1 MTTLDRYIARQYLFN
16 VIALLVVLFSFVVAV
31 DVSLNIDK
39 YIEAVTKMDPTAG
52 ALRRG
57 VLIVLGVLDIW
68 WPKLL
73 QLFNYLVG
81 LVLVA
86 AMGFTFT
93 QLVRHRELVAVL
105 AGGVSLH
112 RVMRPI
118 MVVAIGVMVVRWIN
132 SEVVLSNPAVAPL
145 LTRDPSDIG
154 KRSWAQF
161 RVTLIPDASGRVFL
175 AEKFDPVAGVMENLT
190 VWERD
195 RTGAV
200 AGSGVAADGPSG
212 TQGQRAIYAARAVW
226 DTDAWVLTD
235 AWVKPLWMS
244 QGGSATGESVLPA
257 PDRLKTDLSP
267 EVLKLKRFEAF
278 SQTLSWMQ
286 ISELLRTSRAEVREK
301 LQRIR
306 WGRVSQTLSSLL
318 VLVITMPF
326 FLTRE
331 PKNMMIQSLKCA
343 PVGILSLMGGILLSS
358 VAWPGLPPGFGV
370 FVPVLVL
377 LCGAIASLSWMKT

>member
-1 MTTLDRYIARQYLFN
+1 VTTLDRYIARQYLFN
-16 VIALLVVLFSFVVAV
+16 VIALLAVLFSFVVAV

-39 YIEAVTKMDPTAG
+39 YIEAVTKMDPGAG
-52 ALRRG
+52 AIRRAA
-57 VLIVLGVLDIW
+57 LIVQGVLDIW

-73 QLFNYLVG
+73 QLFNYMVG

-93 QLVRHRELVAVL
+93 QLVRNREMVAML
-105 AGGVSLH
+105 AGGISLH
-112 RVMRPI
+112 RAARPI
-118 MVVAIGVMVVRWIN
+118 LIVAMGVVVLRWIN
-132 SEVVLSNPAVAPL
+132 SEVILSNPSVAPL
-145 LTRDPSDIG
+145 LTREPSDIG

-195 RTGAV
+195 RGGAM
-200 AGSGVAADGPSG
+200 GSDPVPAP
-212 TQGQRAIYAARAVW
+212 QGQRAIHAAKAVW
-226 DTDAWVLTD
+226 DTDAWILTG
-235 AWVKPLWMS
+235 AWVQPLALS
-244 QGGSATGESVLPA
+244 DGGSATGGPA
-257 PDRLKTDLSP
+257 PVPPDRLATDLSP

-278 SQTLSWMQ
+278 SQTLSWGQ

-306 WGRVSQTLSSLL
+306 WGRVSQTISSLL

-370 FVPVLVL
+370 FVPVVVL
-377 LCGAIASLSWMKT
+377 FPIAVASVSWMKT

>member
-1 MTTLDRYIARQYLFN
+1 MNTLDRYIARQYLFN

-39 YIEAVTKMDPTAG
+39 YIEAVAKMDPDAG
-52 ALRRG
+52 AIRRTA
-57 VLIVLGVLDIW
+57 LIALGVIDIW

-73 QLFNYLVG
+73 QLFNYMVG

-93 QLVRHRELVAVL
+93 QLVRHREMVAVL
-105 AGGVSLH
+105 AGGISLH
-112 RVMRPI
+112 RAARP
-118 MVVAIGVMVVRWIN
+118 VLLVAIGVMALRWIN
-132 SEVVLSNPAVAPL
+132 SEVVLSNPAIAPL

-175 AEKFDPVAGVMENLT
+175 AETFDPVAGVMENLT

-195 RTGAV
+195 RGGA
-200 AGSGVAADGPSG
+200 AGAEVISPPG
-212 TQGQRAIYAARAVW
+212 GQRAIHAARAVW
-226 DTDAWVLTD
+226 ETDGWVLSGAWVQ
-235 AWVKPLWMS
+235 PLALS
-244 QGGSATGESVLPA
+244 EGGTATGEVPPPPPA
-257 PDRLKTDLSP
+257 KIQTDLSP

-278 SQTLSWMQ
+278 SQTLSWGQ
-286 ISELLRTSRAEVREK
+286 ISELVRNSRAEVREK

-318 VLVITMPF
+318 ALVITMPF

-331 PKNMMIQSLKCA
+331 PKNMMVQSLKCA

-358 VAWPGLPPGFGV
+358 VAYPGLPPGFGV
-370 FVPVLVL
+370 FVPVVI
-377 LCGAIASLSWMKT
+377 LCPIAIASVSWMRT